1 MTPAYEGDP
10 EQPKVV
16 PREQWFMAPAHRPR
30 PARLGRPEGPGSK

>member
-16 PREQWFMAPAHRPR
+16 PKELWFTAPALPTQEPEPR
-30 PARLGRPEGPGSK
+30 S

>member
-16 PREQWFMAPAHRPR
+16 PKDQWYMAPAPR
-30 PARLGRPEGPGSK
+30 ADAKQANDGRR

>member
-16 PREQWFMAPAHRPR
+16 PKDQWFTPVA
-30 PARLGRPEGPGSK
+30 GTTNKVEGK